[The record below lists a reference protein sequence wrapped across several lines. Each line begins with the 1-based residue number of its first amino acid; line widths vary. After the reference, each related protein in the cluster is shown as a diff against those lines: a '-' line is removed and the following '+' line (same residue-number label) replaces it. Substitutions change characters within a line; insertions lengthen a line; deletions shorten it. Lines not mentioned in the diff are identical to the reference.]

1 MGRGS
6 AAGGRARSW
15 RARVRACASAGQA
28 APVEAGGLRLRGGA
42 GAHEGLPEPN
52 TWALAGWREVTR
64 PRCDT
69 PGCKRAIPKGGEG
82 HPEICP
88 VCLAA
93 LQMHHPVLLGL
104 RVELLEATRRAD
116 MLADER
122 DRLAAALSL
131 AQDRA
136 AAAEAC
142 GEKADRFER
151 WAFEVIENLSAGV
164 RGLGGT

>member
-1 MGRGS
+1 
-6 AAGGRARSW
+6 
-15 RARVRACASAGQA
+15 
-28 APVEAGGLRLRGGA
+28 
-42 GAHEGLPEPN
+42 
-52 TWALAGWREVTR
+52 
-64 PRCDT
+64 
-69 PGCKRAIPKGGEG
+69 
-82 HPEICP
+82 
-88 VCLAA
+88 
-93 LQMHHPVLLGL
+93 MHHPVLLGL
-104 RVELLEATRRAD
+104 RVELLGATRRAD